1 MVAERKPTTPHAQ
14 ARLTQ
19 AERSERMRQRILGAA
34 FEVLRERGCAGFTT
48 AEVAR
53 RAGVSRGAQVHHFPS
68 KHELVTAAMEHVFSI
83 SLAKGLALAAAAQQS
98 GQPLETLLR
107 DAQAFYFSDYF
118 YVGLDMLLAGGKDPA
133 LSEAGARVV
142 RDYRRPVERAW
153 LQVMRGLGLPPDDA
167 EDLLLLTVSLVRG
180 FGIRNLWAPEPE
192 RVAHLLG
199 LWQAMV
205 SAYVQTHRA
214 GAGRHLGA
222 RA

>member
-1 MVAERKPTTPHAQ
+1 MVAERKPTTPHVP

-19 AERSERMRQRILGAA
+19 AERSERMRQRILAAA

-153 LQVMRGLGLPPDDA
+153 LEVMRGLGLPPDSA

-192 RVAHLLG
+192 RVARLLG

-214 GAGRHLGA
+214 GAARHLEA